1 VVACADRAG
10 FREVDAQM
18 LNVVVFACGAALM
31 ALEMVAARVL
41 APALGNSIFVWGSVI
56 SSVMVALS
64 LGYWLG
70 GQIADR
76 FGASRTLAPVIA
88 AAGLLTTLAPV
99 VAKAVLPWAA
109 DLGPR
114 AGSLAASALIF
125 FAPSLLMAMVTP
137 LGIRLA
143 ASKGLAHIG
152 RSAGALSAISTG
164 GSILGTIGT
173 SFWLIPLLS
182 LEPLIVSIGFTL
194 IGTALLALYLPVFHH
209 AEASAGAAE
218 KDRPTAERVARWALP
233 VTLALAVAGGALGA
247 WVLVRIAPPP
257 AVNEFGEQVL
267 FRADTQYHRITVT
280 EGDGARHLR
289 FDASHQSAIDLADSL
304 TSRIRYPDYL
314 QLAMAVKPDA
324 KRVLVIGLGGGA
336 VTKRLWH
343 DYPDVRVDSVE
354 IDPVVVDVARTYF
367 GLPEDPRL
375 RVFTQDGRRFVQT
388 SKDTYDIVVI
398 DAYYADALPFHLTT
412 QEFYR
417 EVKARL
423 APDGVVA
430 MNVISSLEG
439 DGSRLFRSIYRTSGT
454 VWSRQWVFP
463 VNLGDGAPPTARANI
478 ALLATDAD
486 VSTAALLASIR
497 GRVGGRSQVPGF
509 AEMAGDLYGEAVPL
523 ADVPLMTD
531 AYAPTDSLISVQ

>member
-1 VVACADRAG
+1 
-10 FREVDAQM
+10 M

-88 AAGLLTTLAPV
+88 GAGLLTTLAPV

-164 GSILGTIGT
+164 GSILGTIGA

-182 LEPLIVSIGFTL
+182 LEPLIVSIGFVL
-194 IGTALLALYLPVFHH
+194 IATALLALYLPTFHH
-209 AEASAGAAE
+209 AEAAAGATE
-218 KDRPTAERVARWALP
+218 KDRPMADRVARYAAPVAL
-233 VTLALAVAGGALGA
+233 VLALTGLGVGA

-257 AVNEFGEQVL
+257 QVNEYGERVL
-267 FRADTQYHRITVT
+267 FRRDTQYHRITVT

-289 FDASHQSAIDLADSL
+289 FDASHQSAIDLADGI

-314 QLAMAVKPDA
+314 QLAMAAKPDA

-336 VTKRLWH
+336 VTTRFWH

-354 IDPVVVDVARTYF
+354 IDPVVVDVARRYF
-367 GLPEDPRL
+367 ALPEDPRL
-375 RVFTQDGRRFVQT
+375 RVFVQDGRRFVQT
-388 SKDTYDIVVI
+388 STDTYDIVVI
-398 DAYYADALPFHLTT
+398 DAYYADSLPFHLTT
-412 QEFYR
+412 EEFYR
-417 EVKARL
+417 EVKSRL
-423 APDGVVA
+423 SPDGVVA
-430 MNVISSLEG
+430 MNIISAVEG
-439 DGSRLFRSIYRTSGT
+439 DQSKLFRSIYRTSGT
-454 VWSRQWVFP
+454 VWSRLWVFR
-463 VNLGDGAPPTARANI
+463 VNLGDGAPPTARENI
-478 ALLATDAD
+478 ALLATDSR
-486 VSTAALLASIR
+486 VSTADLLARIR

-509 AEMAGDLYGEAVPL
+509 ADMGGDLYERAVPME
-523 ADVPLMTD
+523 DVPVMTD